1 MPPVQQEKP
10 APPELALRTKR
21 RSRVRLQYRGSLGP
35 QSILDRLGIPFDHAQ
50 QRPRRAVGSAP
61 AMFPLSHGTF
71 FQPERVGKLRLAEI
85 ELLANRRDID
95 RRDGMG
101 DSATLVPSA

>member
-1 MPPVQQEKP
+1 
-10 APPELALRTKR
+10 
-21 RSRVRLQYRGSLGP
+21 
-35 QSILDRLGIPFDHAQ
+35 
-50 QRPRRAVGSAP
+50 
-61 AMFPLSHGTF
+61 MFPLSHGTF